1 MTTADVARAAE
12 AIRRLRAGRHLLL
25 LLDFDGTLTE
35 FNPDPDAVELSRECR
50 RLLVDLSARPD
61 VTLGIISGRRLA
73 DVRRRTQLN
82 ARTYCA
88 GLHGL
93 EIEGPGVTF
102 VHPDATR
109 TLTTIR
115 QLGAA
120 LASDLAGLN
129 GVFIEDKHLSIAAH
143 FREAADQ
150 DAARVPAIVERHV
163 APFIESGLLRLMH
176 GAFVIEVLPNID
188 WHKGSAVAWIRE
200 LVAAEHDV
208 IPVYVGDDVTDED
221 AFQAVRGVGLAIA
234 ASPGTSG
241 ADLHVDGPA
250 AVELLL
256 RELAA
261 PDD

>member
-1 MTTADVARAAE
+1 MTTADVSRAAD

-35 FNPDPDAVELSRECR
+35 FNPDPDAVELSRDR
-50 RLLVDLSARPD
+50 RGLLMDLSARPD

-73 DVRRRTQLN
+73 DLRRRTQLN
-82 ARTYCA
+82 ARSYCA

-93 EIEGPGVTF
+93 EIEGPGVSF

-115 QLGAA
+115 QLRAA
-120 LASDLAGLN
+120 VASDVAGLR

-143 FREAADQ
+143 FREAAAQ

-176 GAFVIEVLPNID
+176 GSCVIEVLPNID

-200 LVAAEHDV
+200 LVASDHDV
-208 IPVYVGDDVTDED
+208 VAVYVGDDVTDED
-221 AFQAVRGVGLAIA
+221 AFEAVRGGGLAIA
-234 ASPGTSG
+234 VSPRASG
-241 ADLHVDGPA
+241 ADLRVDGPE
-250 AVELLL
+250 AVERLL
-256 RELAA
+256 REVAA
-261 PDD
+261 PGD